1 METAIPLRAA
11 GSDPSIAVSDP
22 VGEQSVPS
30 RKRRGQ
36 PADKRTINLPGR
48 RDVVTVEVWNSRN
61 PVQIDRRGHS
71 DVASEGKL

>member
-1 METAIPLRAA
+1 M
-11 GSDPSIAVSDP
+11 SDP
-22 VGEQSVPS
+22 VGEHSVSS

-36 PADKRTINLPGR
+36 PADKRMIDLPGR
-48 RDVVTVEVWNSRN
+48 RDVVTVEVWNSHN